1 MTGLQHRVTQIGQ
14 SNRQTRKGAALGNV
28 QTSAQWIRP
37 RRVSQVIQSLSGLRP
52 QPLRLPCPRQTL
64 GSFLGVRQYQRRPLR
79 QMKIMRC

>member
-14 SNRQTRKGAALGNV
+14 TNRQIRKGAALVNA

-37 RRVSQVIQSLSGLRP
+37 RRVSQVIQSLLGLRP
-52 QPLRLPCPRQTL
+52 QPLPCLRQTL

-79 QMKIMRC
+79 QMMRC